1 MKFWRWGKRR
11 QREAELE
18 RELRSHLEL
27 ESEEQQAAGVS
38 PEEAA
43 YAARRALGNT
53 TQIKEDV
60 RTAWGFQWLETLLQD
75 VRYGLRQL
83 RRNPGFTIVAALTLA
98 LGIGANTAIF
108 SLIDAVALKGLPV
121 KNPEQ
126 LQVLTWT
133 CGSNTL
139 PLASNVGYK
148 FRDSAGGQVCSSFS
162 YPLFEQ
168 FQTQTDTFSSVF
180 GYAPLGSGKPNLN
193 VSVEGHVGTIAG
205 EMVTGG
211 YFSGLGVTPI
221 LGRPITAEDEKPN
234 APATAI
240 ISYRYWAGELNRNP
254 GVIGKTIAL
263 NGMPFTIIGV
273 MPSDFFGL
281 DSESLTDVWVPAAP
295 RLGLAPWGKPPTAGR
310 SLFTSE
316 DQYWLIVM
324 GRLRPAVTSPQAT
337 ARLNLLFGQ
346 RLAVL
351 PKSSPKVESL
361 PQVILLPAR
370 NGLAGLRQQLSVPL
384 LMLGI
389 MTGLVLLIACAN
401 VASLLLVRAVT
412 RRREIGIRLAVGASR
427 SRLVRQLLTESVLL
441 AGIGGT
447 MGLLFGIW
455 ILRVLLLMLS
465 GNGEQVPHNVG
476 LDPTVL
482 GFTVAVALLTGIL
495 FGLAPSLRATELSV
509 TPRLKETEDRIIG
522 GGQRTLRLGNVMV
535 IGQVAV
541 SLVLLVAAGLLVST
555 LRNLKSQNL
564 GFDTH
569 NLLLFS
575 VDPTALNYD
584 RPHLLH
590 LYDQL
595 QQGLETLPGV
605 RAATLS
611 LLGLASGAV
620 NTDQISIDGYKMD
633 RGQTPE
639 IFWNAVGPGF
649 FETMEIPLLIGRG
662 INSHDTEGSSKVAVV
677 NESLAR
683 YFFGDAN
690 PIGRRIRIGANQQQN
705 DTLEI
710 VGIAKD
716 VKDSDLHESPPRTI
730 YIPYAQMPGPL
741 GSIQFEIRTNIS
753 AAALVPSVRGLVRE
767 LDSHLPILDVKTERE
782 QIDESVL
789 QERLFAGLSSFA
801 GAFALLLAC
810 IGLYGTVAHSVNRR
824 THEIGIRMALGAA
837 RRDATRLIISQGV
850 ALTLVGVA
858 VGIAG
863 ALALTRFLSS
873 LLYGVKPT
881 DPLTFAAVSLI
892 LIAVAL
898 AGCYI
903 PARRAA
909 KVDPMVALRY
919 E

>member
-1 MKFWRWGKRR
+1 
-11 QREAELE
+11 
-18 RELRSHLEL
+18 
-27 ESEEQQAAGVS
+27 
-38 PEEAA
+38 
-43 YAARRALGNT
+43 
-53 TQIKEDV
+53 
-60 RTAWGFQWLETLLQD
+60 
-75 VRYGLRQL
+75 
-83 RRNPGFTIVAALTLA
+83 
-98 LGIGANTAIF
+98 
-108 SLIDAVALKGLPV
+108 
-121 KNPEQ
+121 
-126 LQVLTWT
+126 
-133 CGSNTL
+133 
-139 PLASNVGYK
+139 
-148 FRDSAGGQVCSSFS
+148 
-162 YPLFEQ
+162 
-168 FQTQTDTFSSVF
+168 
-180 GYAPLGSGKPNLN
+180 
-193 VSVEGHVGTIAG
+193 
-205 EMVTGG
+205 EMVTGD
-211 YFSGLGVTPI
+211 YFSGLGVLPI
-221 LGRPITAEDEKPN
+221 LGRPITAEDEKPD

-254 GVIGKTIAL
+254 GVIGKSIAL
-263 NGMPFTIIGV
+263 NGIPFTIIGV
-273 MPSDFFGL
+273 MPSDFFGV

-295 RLGLAPWGKPPTAGR
+295 RLGLAPWAKQPTAGR
-310 SLFTSE
+310 SLFASE

-324 GRLRPAVTSPQAT
+324 GRLRPTVTRPQAT

-346 RLAVL
+346 KLAVL
-351 PKSSPKVESL
+351 SKSSPKLESL

-370 NGLAGLRQQLSVPL
+370 NGLAGLRQQLSVSL
-384 LMLGI
+384 LMLGT

-401 VASLLLVRAVT
+401 VASLLLVRAVG

-441 AGIGGT
+441 ASIGGT

-455 ILRVLLLMLS
+455 ILRALLLMLS
-465 GNGEQVPHNVG
+465 SNGEQVPHNVG

-495 FGLAPSLRATELSV
+495 FGLAPSLRATEMSLA
-509 TPRLKETEDRIIG
+509 PRLKETADRIIS
-522 GGQRTLRLGNVMV
+522 GGQRSLRLVNVMV
-535 IGQVAV
+535 AGQVAIC
-541 SLVLLVAAGLLVST
+541 LVLLAAAGLLVST

-564 GFDTH
+564 GFDTN

-575 VDPTALNYD
+575 VDPTGLNYG
-584 RPHLLH
+584 RRRLLQ
-590 LYDQL
+590 LDDQL
-595 QQGLETLPGV
+595 QQGLQTLPGV

-611 LLGLASGAV
+611 LLSLASGAV
-620 NTDQISIDGYKMD
+620 NTDQISIEGYKMD
-633 RGQTPE
+633 RGQNPE

-649 FETMEIPLLIGRG
+649 FETMKVPLLIGRG

-690 PIGRRIRIGANQQQN
+690 PIGRRIRIGANRQQN

-710 VGIAKD
+710 VGIAQD

-753 AAALVPSVRGLVRE
+753 AAALVPSVRGVVHE
-767 LDSHLPILDVKTERE
+767 LDSHLPMLDVKTEGE

-824 THEIGIRMALGAA
+824 THEIGIRMALGA
-837 RRDATRLIISQGV
+837 RRTDVFGMVVAHGLRLILIGLVFGV
-850 ALTLVGVA
+850 
-858 VGIAG
+858 AG

-873 LLYGVKPT
+873 LLYGVRPT

-898 AGCYI
+898 VACYI
-903 PARRAA
+903 PARRAS

>member
-1 MKFWRWGKRR
+1 MKFLPWRSRQ

-18 RELRSHLEL
+18 RELRGHLEL
-27 ESEEQQAAGVS
+27 EAEDQQASGAS
-38 PEEAA
+38 PQEAA

-60 RTAWGFQWLETLLQD
+60 RTAWGLQWLETLLQD
-75 VRYGLRQL
+75 LRYGLRQL
-83 RRNPGFTIVAALTLA
+83 RRNPGFTIVAVLTLA

-121 KNPEQ
+121 KNPAQ

-133 CGSNTL
+133 CGSNHP
-139 PLASNVGYK
+139 PLASNSGYK
-148 FRDSAGGQVCSSFS
+148 FHDAVGGQVCSSFS
-162 YPLFEQ
+162 YSLFEQ
-168 FQTQTDTFSSVF
+168 FQTQTDSFSSVF

-193 VSVEGHVGTIAG
+193 INVDGRVGTIAG
-205 EMVTGG
+205 EMVTGD
-211 YFSGLGVTPI
+211 YFSGLGVLPI
-221 LGRPITAEDEKPN
+221 LGRPIIAEDEKPD

-254 GVIGKTIAL
+254 DALGKTIAL

-281 DSESLTDVWVPAAP
+281 DSESLTDVWVPAAR
-295 RLGLAPWGKPPTAGR
+295 RLGLAPWGKQPTAGR
-310 SLFTSE
+310 SLFASE

-324 GRLRPAVTSPQAT
+324 GRLRPAVTQMQAS
-337 ARLNLLFGQ
+337 ARLNVLFRQ
-346 RLAVL
+346 RLAIL
-351 PKSSPKVESL
+351 PNSSPKVENLS
-361 PQVILLPAR
+361 QVILLPAR
-370 NGLAGLRQQLSVPL
+370 SGLAGLRQQLSVPL
-384 LMLGI
+384 LMLGFI
-389 MTGLVLLIACAN
+389 VGLVLLIACAN

-441 AGIGGT
+441 ASIGGT
-447 MGLLFGIW
+447 LGLLFGIW
-455 ILRVLLLMLS
+455 ILRVLLLMVS
-465 GNGEQVPHNVG
+465 SNGEQVPHNVG

-522 GGQRTLRLGNVMV
+522 GGQRTLWLGNVMV

-639 IFWNAVGPGF
+639 IFWNAVGPSF
-649 FETMEIPLLIGRG
+649 FETMKIPLLIGRG

-677 NESLAR
+677 NESMAR

-716 VKDSDLHESPPRTI
+716 VKDSDLHESPPRTV

-753 AAALVPSVRGLVRE
+753 AVALVPSVRGVVHQ
-767 LDSHLPILDVKTERE
+767 LDSHLPMLDVKTEGE

-810 IGLYGTVAHSVNRR
+810 IGLYGTVAHSV
-824 THEIGIRMALGAA
+824 
-837 RRDATRLIISQGV
+837 
-850 ALTLVGVA
+850 
-858 VGIAG
+858 
-863 ALALTRFLSS
+863 
-873 LLYGVKPT
+873 
-881 DPLTFAAVSLI
+881 
-892 LIAVAL
+892 
-898 AGCYI
+898 
-903 PARRAA
+903 
-909 KVDPMVALRY
+909 
-919 E
+919 